1 MLGYRDAGILGFQFG
16 PDRPCPREVLPVE
29 HGLLDHGTGGRGSL
43 PLCSPAGSPSR
54 SSPPRSSGAAALGPI
69 ASSAGPNKIH
79 LGAFPVEATSYFPET
94 IVSMRSILFSPVM
107 LAGGLFLLGV
117 LVSNWR
123 HVIVTAWRTDCRRP
137 RHPRP
142 HRGRS
147 DRQWLRP
154 VQRGSRGAGRFHL
167 GGRGPSP
174 GGSRRACGDL
184 DLQLY
189 QPQPRV
195 PCARVGFVLSVWAVV
210 LLRWINPA
218 PSASPLGPRLRLRPP
233 AESAWRGRRRVDP
246 LAPAR
251 GRGCCDSGGGAVPL
265 RVRSGRSGAHLPRC
279 PGWTGWT
286 PLPTGNV
293 LLVRRPHAQRRPAR
307 GLACEGTSKILVASP
322 AAR

>member
-1 MLGYRDAGILGFQFG
+1 MFGYRDAGILGFNSALIGLALGKFYQLNTALWIMAPVAG
-16 PDRPCPREVLPVE
+16 GRYPCARPLAPLPV
-29 HGLLDHGTGGRGSL
+29 
-43 PLCSPAGSPSR
+43 
-54 SSPPRSSGAAALGPI
+54 PPRPVHRVLLALGPI
-69 ASSAGPNKIH
+69 ASSAGLNKIH

-94 IVSMRSILFSPVM
+94 IVSMRWILFSPVM

-123 HVIVTAWRTDCRRP
+123 HVIVTAGRTDCRRP

-167 GGRGPSP
+167 DGRGPSP
-174 GGSRRACGDL
+174 GGSRRAGGDL

-195 PCARVGFVLSVWAVV
+195 PCARVGFVLSVQALM

-218 PSASPLGPRLRLRPP
+218 SSASPLGPRLRLRPP
-233 AESAWRGRRRVDP
+233 AESACQGK
-246 LAPAR
+246 AP
-251 GRGCCDSGGGAVPL
+251 C
-265 RVRSGRSGAHLPRC
+265 
-279 PGWTGWT
+279 
-286 PLPTGNV
+286 
-293 LLVRRPHAQRRPAR
+293 
-307 GLACEGTSKILVASP
+307 
-322 AAR
+322 